1 MFALNLKTDMS
12 LLLSKLFSTN
22 QPGKQLLD
30 AIQSGA
36 AEVYAV
42 GLKGSA
48 PALFTSLLFDLLKKH
63 ILFVTPSVEEAQVL
77 FDELLF
83 YRNRAANPDDMRTC
97 EVLLFPPLE
106 TQAYEDVLSH
116 CDVNAQRL
124 WTLYRLC
131 DSDTPCIV
139 VTTARALLQK
149 MLSPETLISGCRTI
163 RQGEEIDRDGLCASL
178 IQCGYTRVSVVE
190 DRGDISIR
198 GAVMDIFP
206 PGCPQPVRLD
216 FFGDMIESMKF
227 FDPQT
232 QRSRD
237 ELKSVTLVPVRE
249 VLLTPE
255 VLDDLA
261 LRAMEEPLAELFS
274 RGKGKTFFDNMQN
287 GLLPAGVEYCLSLVY
302 PKLATLL
309 DYLPATFVTFW
320 GDRREIDDAMAELAA
335 EAAEHYEAARDE
347 RRVVSPPGEL
357 FVQADKLEN
366 LPLAAQKVFLQGWD
380 IERRDQCRVSF
391 TARSNEDIRKEML
404 SFDTQSG
411 ALASLTQ
418 KIEKWL
424 SEAVQVVLLCHTKSQ
439 CERLASLLGDYE
451 LETQLSLDRTFDDV
465 ASEAMGSRI
474 EICTGRLSRGFRYED
489 GLLVLITEEEIF
501 GEKRKRV
508 AVKRYKE
515 GTAIS
520 DFSDLKE
527 GNLIVHRDNGIG
539 MYLGLKSIEAGGMRA
554 DYLQLEYQAGDKL
567 YLPVDRINLI
577 NKYENADDGQP
588 RLDKLGGAT
597 WARTTR
603 KVRES
608 IEKIARDLIELYS
621 ARKVFKGHAFNPP
634 DHIYREFEAAF
645 PYEETPD
652 QLAAIGDVMDDMTR
666 PMPMDRLICGDVGY
680 GKTEVALRAAF
691 RSAMEGKQVA
701 VLVPTTVL
709 AQQHFQNFS
718 ERFRQYPIKVD
729 ILSRF
734 RTVRDQKQII
744 QGMAEGKVDVVIGT
758 HRIVQKDIQFR
769 DLGLI
774 VIDEEHRFGVKHKEQ
789 LKKLRTSVDVLT
801 LTATPIPRTLQM
813 SLFGIRDFSIIET
826 PPEDRLSIR
835 TTITHFDEMII
846 RDAIV
851 RELKRGGQIFFVHDR
866 VRSIHAMAGYLR
878 KLVPEARLGI
888 AHGQMN
894 ERELESVMMQF
905 IRKEVDLLVCTTIIE
920 SGLDFP
926 TANTI
931 IINNAHRLGLAQMYQ
946 LRGRVGRGKIRAYAY
961 MLVPGSNTMS
971 PLAQKRL
978 EALSEF
984 TELGS
989 GYRLATRDL
998 QIRGAGNI
1006 LGHSQSG
1013 QIESVGMD
1021 MYLELLGQAIAEL
1034 RGEKLAPKVEPEVN
1048 INLQA
1053 YLPEDYVEDV
1063 NQRLV
1068 LYRRIAS
1075 VMTDADADD
1084 IELELTDRFG
1094 HLPPQVETLLDVA
1107 RTKNVLREQLILSVD
1122 FADRKL
1128 AFAFHEDA
1136 EKSLEKILGLVAA
1149 DQKRFRFTPDLK
1161 LYARC
1166 PMPPGRELLQEIRR
1180 IFL

>member
-1 MFALNLKTDMS
+1 MS
-12 LLLSKLFSTN
+12 LLLSKFFSTG
-22 QPGKQLLD
+22 QPGKLLLD

-36 AEVYAV
+36 GEVYAV

-48 PALFTSLLFDLLKKH
+48 PALVTSLLFDFFKKH
-63 ILFVTPSVEEAQVL
+63 ILFVTPSTEEAQEL

-83 YRNRAANPDDMRTC
+83 YRNRTAQSDDMRTS

-131 DSDTPCIV
+131 DSDNPCIV

-149 MLSPETLISGCRTI
+149 ILPAETLISGCRTV
-163 RQGEEIDRDGLCASL
+163 RQGEEIDRDGLCANL
-178 IQCGYTRVSVVE
+178 VQCGYTRVSVVE

-198 GAVMDIFP
+198 GEVMDIFP

-227 FDPQT
+227 FDPHT
-232 QRSRD
+232 QRSKD
-237 ELKSVTLVPVRE
+237 ELQQVALVPVRE
-249 VLLTPE
+249 VLLTRE

-261 LRAMEEPLAELFS
+261 LRAMEPPLAGIFS
-274 RGKGKTFFDNMQN
+274 RSKGRTFFDNIQN
-287 GLLPAGVEYCLSLVY
+287 GLLPAGVEYCLSFVY
-302 PKLATLL
+302 PQLATIF
-309 DYLPATFVTFW
+309 DYLPSSVVTFW
-320 GDRREIDDAMAELAA
+320 GERREIEDAMAELAA
-335 EAAEHYEAARDE
+335 EAAEHYEAACVE
-347 RRVVSPPGEL
+347 RRVVSPPEEL
-357 FVQADKLEN
+357 FVQAATPGSLS
-366 LPLAAQKVFLQGWD
+366 AAGQKVFLQGWD
-380 IERRDQCRVSF
+380 IERRDQHRVNFS
-391 TARSNEDIRKEML
+391 ARSNEDIRKEML
-404 SFDTQSG
+404 SFDTQAG
-411 ALASLTQ
+411 ALSSLAQ

-424 SEAVQVVLLCHTKSQ
+424 GDGVQVVLLCHTKSQ
-439 CERLASLLGDYE
+439 CERLGSLLADYE
-451 LETQLSLDRTFDDV
+451 LETSVTLDRRFSDV
-465 ASEAMGSRI
+465 AGEATGDRV

-501 GEKRKRV
+501 GQKRKRV

-520 DFSDLKE
+520 DFSDLKQ
-527 GNLIVHRDNGIG
+527 GDLIVHRDNGIG
-539 MYLGLKSIEAGGMRA
+539 VYTGFKTLEAGGMRA
-554 DYLQLEYQAGDKL
+554 DYLQLEYQGGDKL

-588 RLDKLGGAT
+588 RLDRLGGTT

-634 DHIYREFEAAF
+634 DHTYREFEAAF

-652 QLAAIGDVMDDMTR
+652 QLAAIGEVMDDMTR

-691 RSAMEGKQVA
+691 RCAMEGKQVA

-709 AQQHFQNFS
+709 AQQHYQNFC
-718 ERFRQYPIKVD
+718 ERFRQYPIRVD

-734 RTVRDQKQII
+734 RSARDQKLII
-744 QGMAEGKVDVVIGT
+744 QDLAAGKVDVIIGT
-758 HRIVQKDIQFR
+758 HRIVQKDIVFKE
-769 DLGLI
+769 LGLI

-789 LKKLRTSVDVLT
+789 LKRLRSSVDVLT

-846 RDAIV
+846 RDAIM
-851 RELKRGGQIFFVHDR
+851 RELKRGGQTFFVHDR

-878 KLVPEARLGI
+878 KLLPEARLGV
-888 AHGQMN
+888 AHGQMH
-894 ERELESVMMQF
+894 EHELEHVMMQF

-1021 MYLELLGQAIAEL
+1021 MYLDLLSQAIAQL
-1034 RGEKLAPKVEPEVN
+1034 RGEKIAPKVEPEVN

-1053 YLPEDYVEDV
+1053 YLPEDYVDDV

-1084 IELELTDRFG
+1084 IELELADRFG
-1094 HLPPQVETLLDVA
+1094 RLPPQVEMLLDVA
-1107 RTKNVLREQLILSVD
+1107 RTKNVLRENLILSVD
-1122 FADRKL
+1122 FADRQL
-1128 AFAFHEDA
+1128 MFAFHEDA
-1136 EKSLEKILGLVAA
+1136 EKSLDKILGIVAA
-1149 DQKRFRFTPDLK
+1149 DDRRFRFTPDLK

-1166 PMPPGRELLQEIRR
+1166 PVPPGRELLQEIRK
-1180 IFL
+1180 IFA

>member
-1 MFALNLKTDMS
+1 MS
-12 LLLSKLFSTN
+12 ILLSKFFSPG
-22 QPGKQLLD
+22 QPGKLLLD
-30 AIQSGA
+30 AIQSGTT
-36 AEVYAV
+36 EVYAV

-48 PALFTSLLFDLLKKH
+48 PALVTSLLFDLLKKH
-63 ILFVTPSVEEAQVL
+63 ILYITPSIEEAQEL
-77 FDELLF
+77 FSELLF
-83 YRNRAANPDDMRTC
+83 YRNRAGSPDDMRTSD
-97 EVLLFPPLE
+97 VLLFPPLE
-106 TQAYEDVLSH
+106 TEAYEEVLSH

-131 DSDTPCIV
+131 DSDNPCII
-139 VTTARALLQK
+139 VTTARAVLQK
-149 MLSPETLISGCRTI
+149 ILSPEALITGCRTI
-163 RQGEEIDRDGLCASL
+163 KQGEEIDRDGLCAAL
-178 IQCGYTRVSVVE
+178 VQCGYTRVSVVE
-190 DRGDISIR
+190 DRGDFSIR

-216 FFGDMIESMKF
+216 FFGDAIESMKF

-232 QRSRD
+232 QRSKD
-237 ELKSVTLVPVRE
+237 ELTMVTLVPVRE
-249 VLLTPE
+249 VLLTTE
-255 VLDDLA
+255 VLDDLS
-261 LRAMEEPLAELFS
+261 LRAMEEPHAELFS

-302 PKLATLL
+302 PQLATVF
-309 DYLPATFVTFW
+309 DYLPEKPLTFW
-320 GDRREIDDAMAELAA
+320 GDSKAVEDAMAELGA

-347 RRVVSPPGEL
+347 RRVVSPPEDIFLPVTEPGEL
-357 FVQADKLEN
+357 SH
-366 LPLAAQKVFLQGWD
+366 AAQKIFLQGWD
-380 IERRDQCRVSF
+380 IERRDQMRIQF
-391 TARSNEDIRKEML
+391 NIRSNEDIRKEML

-411 ALASLTQ
+411 ALTSLAA
-418 KIEKWL
+418 KIEKWTAD
-424 SEAVQVVLLCHTKSQ
+424 AVQVVLLCHTKSQ
-439 CERLASLLGDYE
+439 CERLAGLLSDYE
-451 LETQLSLDRTFDDV
+451 LETNVALDRTFPAV
-465 ASEAMGSRI
+465 ADEAGGSRVD
-474 EICTGRLSRGFRYED
+474 ICTGRLSRGFRCED
-489 GLLVLITEEEIF
+489 ALLVLITEEEIF

-508 AVKRYKE
+508 SVKRYKE

-527 GNLIVHRDNGIG
+527 GDLIVHRDNGIG
-539 MYLGLKSIEAGGMRA
+539 QYLGLKSIEAGGMRA
-554 DYLQLEYQAGDKL
+554 DYLQLAYQAGDKL

-597 WARTTR
+597 WARTTK

-621 ARKVFKGHAFNPP
+621 ARKVFTGHGFSPP

-652 QLAAIGDVMDDMTR
+652 QLAAIADVMADMTR

-734 RTVRDQKQII
+734 RNPRDQKQII
-744 QGMAEGKVDVVIGT
+744 AGIAEGKVDVIIGT
-758 HRIVQKDIQFR
+758 HRIVQKDIAFK

-789 LKKLRTSVDVLT
+789 LKKLRSSVDVLT

-846 RDAIV
+846 RDAIL

-866 VRSIHAMAGYLR
+866 VRSIFPMAGFLR
-878 KLVPEARLGI
+878 KLVPEARLGV
-888 AHGQMN
+888 AHGQMK
-894 ERELESVMMQF
+894 EHELENVMMQF

-978 EALSEF
+978 EALTEF

-989 GYRLATRDL
+989 GYKLATRDL

-1013 QIESVGMD
+1013 HIESVGMD
-1021 MYLELLGQAIAEL
+1021 MYLDLLAQAIAAL
-1034 RGEKLAPKVEPEVN
+1034 RGEKLAPRVEPEVN

-1053 YLPEDYVEDV
+1053 YLPDDYVEEV

-1075 VMTDADADD
+1075 VASDAEADD
-1084 IELELTDRFG
+1084 IELEISDRFG
-1094 HLPPQVETLLDVA
+1094 RLPLQVETLLDVA

-1122 FADRKL
+1122 YADRQL
-1128 AFAFHEDA
+1128 VFTFHEDA
-1136 EKSLEKILGLVAA
+1136 EKSLDKILGIVAA
-1149 DQKRFRFTPDLK
+1149 DPKRFRFTPDLK
-1161 LYARC
+1161 LSARC
-1166 PMPPGRELLQEIRR
+1166 ATPPGRELLQEIRK
-1180 IFL
+1180 IFA